1 MLTHARGEADLSKLQ
16 QVLGRF
22 GSSWGINLFVTAF
35 LYRNFSNKSA
45 ASFLQSGNICR
56 DCPAKFSRSRQFVPG
71 KQARGKSPPERF
83 FRVAGKSM
91 FKRI

>member
-16 QVLGRF
+16 QVSFWLQL
-22 GSSWGINLFVTAF
+22 GINLFVTAF